1 MDRSKRKKKKT
12 SPLSQASAP
21 RKEFKHEGEHCL
33 QEKMDVLLSLPQP
46 ELFKTTV
53 IPFLANRNIIKS
65 EAILSNLHSIFY
77 VAIFYHIWFLF
88 GKWILFPPL
97 VKWKLDYDQKHNVK
111 KDEKTT
117 SERQAEH
124 YKKKY
129 TSLINQSSV
138 HLISL
143 LQSIVV
149 LYYSLKFLLDPK
161 ASAEPYQT
169 SHSRVFT
176 ENRDTQVICIFAIGY
191 FVWDIYI
198 STMYSTFPFVV
209 HGIISTVV
217 FCIGLKP
224 YIQYYAPVFL
234 MFELSNPSLNFRW
247 FGIKFLPQKSKFCS
261 LLLLLNNLTL
271 MVVFF
276 AARIAWGW
284 FQIGK
289 LCYDFYQVR
298 NEPGFLVFD
307 TIVILAGNFVLDILN
322 VIWFSTMVSVAA
334 KVLKKGES
342 VDKVTKNE
350 Q

>member
-1 MDRSKRKKKKT
+1 MN
-12 SPLSQASAP
+12 
-21 RKEFKHEGEHCL
+21 
-33 QEKMDVLLSLPQP
+33 VLLTLPQP

-53 IPFLANRNIIKS
+53 IPCLVKHNLIKS
-65 EAILSNLHSIFY
+65 EAILSNLHSVFY

-97 VKWKLDYDQKHNVK
+97 VRWKLNYDQVHGEK
-111 KDEKTT
+111 KDEKV
-117 SERQAEH
+117 SPERQAQH
-124 YKKKY
+124 YKKKS

-169 SHSRVFT
+169 SHSRVFAET
-176 ENRDTQVICIFAIGY
+176 RDTQVICIFAIGY

-247 FGIKFLPQKSKFCS
+247 FGIKFLPHKSKFCS
-261 LLLLLNNLTL
+261 LMLLLNNMAL
-271 MVVFF
+271 MVIFF
-276 AARIAWGW
+276 VARIAWGW
-284 FQIGK
+284 YQIGK
-289 LCYDFYQVR
+289 LSYDFYQVR
-298 NEPGFLVFD
+298 NEPGFAVFD
-307 TIVILAGNFVLDILN
+307 TIVILAGNFVLDVLN

-334 KVLKKGES
+334 KVFKKGKAE
-342 VDKVTKNE
+342 DKVTKTE
-350 Q
+350 K